1 MKTSYSLAILLFALI
16 ATTVFTSASQA
27 FQEGRFSNQFDDLF
41 ADENE
46 DLGPEYS
53 FSGDFT
59 VEQGKRTGTLN
70 VILDIKDGWHGY
82 SQKKLSGQSPTKIDV
97 KPGAEFNILGKFTPD
112 QKPKATT
119 NELGEVE
126 EFAGQVTWSAPIEI
140 AEGVAAEQLTINVQV
155 FGQVCKQSCIPFTG
169 KDSKIAAKFSKYT
182 QSVSAY
188 SSDHGSLAGKLNKKT
203 IKPGDSATLTFS
215 AKVSPG
221 WHIYKFEPFKPENTT
236 PQPTVIYFTKTSGL
250 EVSSPVASVEPIKHE
265 TGLKGEPYSYYHENK
280 VDWTLDVKA
289 PDDIE
294 AGQYVLEGKI
304 VFQLCTNQ
312 NCERPLALDFKF
324 PVTVGAESVAGVVE
338 CGLVVNDQDPDELM
352 AMSKTFWA
360 DQSKKAAGSA
370 PIPIVDLLWYLFLAF
385 FAGLILNAMPCVLP
399 VIGLK
404 VMSFVQQ
411 AGENRG
417 QIFLLNLVF
426 SLGLLTV
433 FWVLA
438 TLSAFAG
445 YGWGDWLTKSLTGA
459 IVITGVV
466 FAFGLSMLGVWEI
479 PIPGL
484 SGSTSISKKSEEEG
498 LLGAF
503 FLGILTTILATPC
516 TGPLLIPAV
525 TVTAGQP
532 PWVAYLIFTTIGLGM
547 ALPYLL
553 VGIFPMLIS
562 WLPRPGAW
570 MTTFKQITGFILMAT
585 VVFLMSSF
593 SSEPRSDYLVAMM
606 SVLLLISFGCWWI
619 GRTSLAAETSDQLK
633 AWGTGLSI
641 IAVGSFVAFTY
652 MVPSEY
658 ELDWQQYS
666 KARLGEL
673 LDDNR
678 LVFIDFTGP
687 N

>member
-1 MKTSYSLAILLFALI
+1 MKTSYCFIYFWVVLFA
-16 ATTVFTSASQA
+16 TTTIPIDGHA
-27 FQEGRFSNQFDDLF
+27 FQDTRFSNQFDDLF
-41 ADENE
+41 ADGDD

-59 VEQGKRTGTLN
+59 VEQGKQTGTLN
-70 VILDIKDGWHGY
+70 IVLEIKEDWHGY
-82 SQKKLSGQSPTKIDV
+82 SQKELSGQSPTKINV
-97 KPGAEFNILGKFTPD
+97 ESSEQFKVLGKFTPD
-112 QKPKATT
+112 QKPKPIT
-119 NELGEVE
+119 NELGEAE
-126 EFAGQVTWSAPIEI
+126 EFEGRVTWSAPIEI
-140 AEGVAAEQLTINVQV
+140 AAGTKPEDLTINVRV
-155 FGQVCKQSCIPFTG
+155 DGQVCKRSCIPFMG
-169 KDSKIAAKFSKYT
+169 KDSEVAARFSKYT
-182 QSVSAY
+182 QSVSAFN
-188 SSDHGSLAGKLNKKT
+188 SDHGSLSGKLNKQT
-203 IKPGDSATLTFS
+203 IKPGDSAKLTFS
-215 AKVSPG
+215 VDVSPG

-236 PQPTVIYFTKTSGL
+236 PQPTIIYFTKTSGL
-250 EVSSPVASVEPIKHE
+250 QISKPVASTEPVKHE
-265 TGLKGEPYSYYHENK
+265 TGLEGEPFSYYHENQ
-280 VDWTLDVKA
+280 VEWTLDITA
-289 PDDIE
+289 PEDIE
-294 AGQYVLEGKI
+294 KGTYVLEGKLI
-304 VFQLCTNQ
+304 FQLCTNQ
-312 NCERPLALDFKF
+312 NCDRPTTLDFKV
-324 PVTVGAESVAGVVE
+324 PINIGPESV
-338 CGLVVNDQDPDELM
+338 DQPVDCSLAENNQDRDKLM
-352 AMSKTFWA
+352 AMSKSFWQ
-360 DQSKKAAGSA
+360 DQSKQTEASA
-370 PIPIVDLLWYLFLAF
+370 PIPILDLLWYLFLAF

-417 QIFLLNLVF
+417 RIFLLNLVF

-433 FWVLA
+433 FWILA
-438 TLSAFAG
+438 SLSAFFN
-445 YGWGDWLTKSLTGA
+445 YGWGDWLTKSLPGA
-459 IVITGVV
+459 IVITAVV

-484 SGSTSISKKSEEEG
+484 SGSNSISKKSEEEG

-525 TVTAGQP
+525 TVTVGQP

-553 VGIFPMLIS
+553 VGIFPSLIS

-606 SVLLLISFGCWWI
+606 TVLLVVSFGCWWI

-633 AWGTGLSI
+633 AWGTGLTM

-666 KARLGEL
+666 KAKLGEL